1 MKTKKEGT
9 VICQNAVNF
18 ENTLYPDRVESNA
31 AGILTA
37 FISVAAAIVALV
49 LIVSNFSYASH
60 PERYAGNQQAAQNAE
75 TENYEENYEGNLP
88 DSAYSDDQYQSAED
102 QTMNT
107 DTQPYADMQMPEGD
121 GEYVLPQSGSRY
133 LTVSDISGL
142 SAEQLSIARN
152 EIYARHGRLFKDEK
166 IQAYFNE
173 KDWYEGTVQPDD
185 FTLDMLNDYE
195 IANGQLILEY
205 EKEMGFK

>member
-9 VICQNAVNF
+9 VICQNAANF

-75 TENYEENYEGNLP
+75 TENYAENYEGNLP